1 MSKVLKITKTDK
13 TVHVV
18 PTDNLAFYQAYNNRL
33 PQEQRWKLEEIEE
46 KDAKDLPFIDES
58 FVTPL
63 EAQAKVGDLQKD
75 IEAKAQ
81 AIADREKEIEDL
93 KAKLEE
99 KPAPQ
104 PKFPAEMLVNLISV
118 ATTLEQVEAL
128 SKDDKRTTVIAAADK
143 RKAELTPAN

>member
-75 IEAKAQ
+75 LDAK
-81 AIADREKEIEDL
+81 EKEIEDL

-99 KPAPQ
+99 KPATQ

-128 SKDDKRTTVIAAADK
+128 SKDDKRATVIAAAEK